1 MISPKAFS
9 CFFINSLMWWFCA
22 RHARQL
28 RPRRRARP
36 ARAAAAV
43 DPLVTAAM
51 LPPLGRER
59 AAGTHGRGGCR
70 RARQARR
77 RAQRGVRA
85 VARGRIA
92 RRLALL
98 NLDDFHLPPE
108 LQVFAQVLHLS
119 LVFCQQLLH
128 LALVLLPQLRDVLV
142 VFLREHERTRPPRFS
157 GRPSWGVRRGLG
169 KRATCLSSRIASSWA
184 SSSSFSSSLSE
195 RLSFFAA
202 ASRSRW
208 SSCWILSDI
217 SACSFSCATLFWC
230 SYSRCFTFCLYTCA
244 RAVWGRAL
252 GRLRPQSVS
261 SRSKRPAGRRTR
273 HRRSSRGLRCLD
285 LHLVPLFELLHLA
298 VLVSQLRLAVLQLLL
313 RDLPEGVDLV
323 PLQLEEISLLAL
335 ARQLLLDDV
344 VLLLPALLRH
354 LIPIA

>member
-1 MISPKAFS
+1 
-9 CFFINSLMWWFCA
+9 MWWFCA

-43 DPLVTAAM
+43 DPLVAAAM

-128 LALVLLPQLRDVLV
+128 LALIQRPRVVRIQLLPELLRARLFRHLLLFLLRSCR
-142 VFLREHERTRPPRFS
+142 VFFCRKCARCLCHSCCFGFRP
-157 GRPSWGVRRGLG
+157 
-169 KRATCLSSRIASSWA
+169 
-184 SSSSFSSSLSE
+184 SSSFMRCL
-195 RLSFFAA
+195 RLCLDP
-202 ASRSRW
+202 
-208 SSCWILSDI
+208 SSC
-217 SACSFSCATLFWC
+217 
-230 SYSRCFTFCLYTCA
+230 
-244 RAVWGRAL
+244 G
-252 GRLRPQSVS
+252 
-261 SRSKRPAGRRTR
+261 
-273 HRRSSRGLRCLD
+273 D
-285 LHLVPLFELLHLA
+285 LCV
-298 VLVSQLRLAVLQLLL
+298 
-313 RDLPEGVDLV
+313 
-323 PLQLEEISLLAL
+323 
-335 ARQLLLDDV
+335 
-344 VLLLPALLRH
+344 
-354 LIPIA
+354 